1 MLRELADLG
10 FDHVELS
17 HGTRVTLVPGI
28 IKGVEEGMIKVA
40 SLHNFCPLPVGVMGA
55 APNLYEPS
63 AISRKER
70 VLWFHNTLKTLDF
83 AERMN
88 CQRVVLHSGRV
99 RLMWGDPG
107 PAVDKAFDAEDAE
120 ALKTARTKGMKR
132 LRRKKKGFMKRLD
145 ESYGLVAKRAKE
157 VGVKFGVEN
166 REAFCELPLDE
177 EMLGF
182 QETLKEHEVF
192 GYWHDSGHAE
202 LKARMGL
209 LDHRAHLEA
218 LRPHLVGFH
227 LHDVS
232 KDNHDHQVPGTGVI
246 DWSILADNVLKDDV
260 VVMEM
265 SPRLRTEQIKDSR
278 EFLLR
283 TIPALSEG

>member
-55 APNLYEPS
+55 APNLYELS

-132 LRRKKKGFMKRLD
+132 LRRKKKGFMKRLIF
-145 ESYGLVAKRAKE
+145 LVQ
-157 VGVKFGVEN
+157 N
-166 REAFCELPLDE
+166 I
-177 EMLGF
+177 
-182 QETLKEHEVF
+182 
-192 GYWHDSGHAE
+192 S
-202 LKARMGL
+202 
-209 LDHRAHLEA
+209 
-218 LRPHLVGFH
+218 
-227 LHDVS
+227 
-232 KDNHDHQVPGTGVI
+232 
-246 DWSILADNVLKDDV
+246 
-260 VVMEM
+260 
-265 SPRLRTEQIKDSR
+265 
-278 EFLLR
+278 
-283 TIPALSEG
+283 